1 MKRPTWPR
9 AGLREIKM
17 ETRVLDSSRTGV
29 FRRAWSWLRQVSG
42 DAAYENYLLCA
53 QRTCNAHKALSV
65 AANGSRPPLS
75 RAEFYLDSLRRRY
88 STVSRC
94 C

>member
-1 MKRPTWPR
+1 MKMK
-9 AGLREIKM
+9 LN
-17 ETRVLDSSRTGV
+17 SSAAVASKAAMLARC
-29 FRRAWSWLRQVSG
+29 AWLWLRQVSG
-42 DAAYENYLLCA
+42 DAAYENYLRCA
-53 QRTCNAHKALSV
+53 GRQPALAGAT
-65 AANGSRPPLS
+65 AAAPLS